1 MTRLITM
8 SEYSVLIGG
17 KAGEGINTAGL
28 SIAGLFA
35 RLGYRTYMYFDYPSL
50 IRGGHNFAIIRAS
63 EKKVGAHRTP
73 VDVLLAFDQKS
84 IENHR
89 ERVHDGTTVIYDA
102 SQTVQAEGYGLPI
115 DRIIKEEKAPPITGN
130 SAMLGALARVA
141 GIDRAIYEDVL
152 RATVPAKHL
161 EANLRVARRGY
172 DAAGEVFTVEPL
184 DHPTLP
190 VLTGNEVTGLGL
202 VYGGLESYVAYPM
215 TPTSNLLHFLAGHAE
230 DLSIKVLHPENEI
243 SVILMALGLA
253 YAGEKAAVGTSGG
266 GFCLMTEGLS
276 LAGMSEIP
284 VTIVM
289 GQRPG
294 PSTGMPT
301 YTAQSD
307 LHFVLNAGQGEFPRF
322 VVAPGDLEEAYTWS
336 ATALMLSW
344 KYQVPAIILTD
355 KTLAE
360 GAYSFDIGA
369 VPPPPGREPVL
380 WDGVGEY
387 RRYARG
393 EGGVSPLA
401 FPGREGAVVKVSSY
415 AHDETGLTTE
425 TAEDVRLLQE
435 KMLQKGESLKAELAT
450 YPTVKAYG
458 PYDAGTTIVC
468 WGSEKWACIEAA
480 EQFGA
485 RVVQPLVLAPF
496 PVRHWKEAM
505 IGAGRVVCVEN
516 NATGQL
522 ARLLR
527 QQGFDPGRPVLKY
540 DGRPFAVDE
549 LAARLGEVIA

>member
-1 MTRLITM
+1 MT
-8 SEYSVLIGG
+8 EYSVLIGG

-28 SIAGLFA
+28 SIAGLFS

-63 EKKVGAHRTP
+63 ERTIGAHRTQ
-73 VDVLLAFDQKS
+73 VDVLLAFDQNS
-84 IENHR
+84 IDNHR
-89 ERVHDGTTVIYDA
+89 QRVHDATTVVYDA
-102 SQTVQAEGYGLPI
+102 SQVMRAEGYGLPL
-115 DRIIKEEKAPPITGN
+115 DRIVEEEKAPPITGN
-130 SAMLGALARVA
+130 SAMLGALTRVA
-141 GIDRAIYEDVL
+141 GIGREVLEDVI
-152 RATVPAKHL
+152 RGSVPAKHL
-161 EANLRVARRGY
+161 EANLRVAGRGY
-172 DAAGEVFTVEPL
+172 DAAGDVFTVEPL
-184 DHPTLP
+184 ERPSLP

-202 VYGGLESYVAYPM
+202 VHGGLESYVAYPM

-230 DLSIKVLHPENEI
+230 DLAIKVLHPENEI

-253 YAGEKAAVGTSGG
+253 YAGEKAAVGTAGG

-301 YTAQSD
+301 YTSQTD
-307 LHFVLNAGQGEFPRF
+307 LHFVLNAGQGEFPRL
-322 VVAPGDLEEAYTWS
+322 VVAPGDLAETYAWS

-344 KYQVPAIILTD
+344 RYQVPAIILTD

-360 GAYSFDIGA
+360 GAYSFDVGA
-369 VPPPPGREPVL
+369 IIEPPDPEPVL
-380 WDGVGEY
+380 WDGTGEY
-387 RRYARG
+387 RRYART
-393 EGGVSPLA
+393 EDGVSPLA

-415 AHDETGLTTE
+415 AHDEIGFTTE
-425 TAEDVRLLQE
+425 AVEGVTALQE
-435 KMLQKGESLKAELAT
+435 KMFRKGESLKAELST
-450 YPTVKAYG
+450 YPTVRSYG
-458 PYDAGTTIVC
+458 PRDAGKTIIC
-468 WGSEKWACIEAA
+468 WGSEKSACIEAA
-480 EQFGA
+480 ERFGA
-485 RVVQPLVLAPF
+485 QVVQPLVLAPF
-496 PVRHWKEAM
+496 PARQWKEAM
-505 IGAGRVVCVEN
+505 IGAGKVACVEN

-527 QQGFDPGRPVLKY
+527 QQGFDPGRPVLKH

-549 LAARLGEVIA
+549 LEARLLEVFA

>member
-1 MTRLITM
+1 MR
-8 SEYSVLIGG
+8 EYSVLIGG

-28 SIAGLFA
+28 SIARLFS

-63 EKKVGAHRTP
+63 ERPIGAHRTP
-73 VDVLLAFDQKS
+73 VDVLLAFDQNS
-84 IENHR
+84 IDNHR
-89 ERVHDGTTVIYDA
+89 QRVHSGTTVVYDA
-102 SQTVQAEGYGLPI
+102 SQVVRGEGYGLPLDAI
-115 DRIIKEEKAPPITGN
+115 VREEDAPPITGN

-141 GIDRAIYEDVL
+141 GISRDILGDIL
-152 RATVPAKHL
+152 RESVPAKHL
-161 EANLRVARRGY
+161 EANLRVAKRGY
-172 DAAGEVFTVEPL
+172 DGVEGVFAVEPL
-184 DHPTLP
+184 DAPPLP
-190 VLTGNEVTGLGL
+190 IMTGNEVAGLGL
-202 VYGGLESYVAYPM
+202 VHGGLESYVAYPM
-215 TPTSNLLHFLAGHAE
+215 TPTSNLLHFLAGQAE
-230 DLSIKVLHPENEI
+230 DLSIKVLHPENEM

-276 LAGMSEIP
+276 FAGMAEIP

-301 YTAQSD
+301 YTAQTD
-307 LHFVLNAGQGEFPRF
+307 LPFVLSAGQGEFPRF

-336 ATALMLSW
+336 STALMLSW
-344 KYQVPAIILTD
+344 KYQVPSIILTD

-360 GAYSFDIGA
+360 GGYSFD
-369 VPPPPGREPVL
+369 VENVTPHPDLEPLL
-380 WDGVGEY
+380 WDGAGEY
-387 RRYARG
+387 RRYART

-401 FPGREGAVVKVSSY
+401 FPGREGAVVRVSSY
-415 AHDETGLTTE
+415 AHDEAGFTTE
-425 TAEDVRLLQE
+425 EAGAVTALLEKRLA
-435 KMLQKGESLKAELAT
+435 KGESLKAELAV
-450 YPTVKAYG
+450 YPTVKTYG
-458 PYDAGTTIVC
+458 ARNAGATIVC

-480 EQFGA
+480 ERFGV

-496 PVRHWKEAM
+496 PARAWKEAM
-505 IGAGRVVCVEN
+505 IGAGKVVCVEN

-549 LAARLGEVIA
+549 LEARLQEVLA

>member
-1 MTRLITM
+1 MA
-8 SEYSVLIGG
+8 EYSILIGG

-28 SIAGLFA
+28 SIAGLFS

-63 EKKVGAHRTP
+63 ERTIGAHRTE
-73 VDVLLAFDQKS
+73 VDVLLAFDQNS

-89 ERVHDGTTVIYDA
+89 ESIHDRTTVVYDA
-102 SQTVQAEGYGLPI
+102 SQVVRGEGYGLPLDTI
-115 DRIIKEEKAPPITGN
+115 VKEEKAPPITKN

-141 GIDRAIYEDVL
+141 GIGHDVL
-152 RATVPAKHL
+152 DEVLHKSVPAKHL
-161 EANLRVARRGY
+161 DSNLRVAGRGY
-172 DAAGEVFTVEPL
+172 DAVEGVFTVEPL
-184 DHPTLP
+184 EGPELP

-202 VYGGLESYVAYPM
+202 VHGGLESYVAYPM
-215 TPTSNLLHFLAGHAE
+215 TPTSNILHFLANRAE

-253 YAGEKAAVGTSGG
+253 YAGEKAAVGTAGG
-266 GFCLMTEGLS
+266 GFCLMTEALS

-284 VTIVM
+284 VTIVV

-301 YTAQSD
+301 YTAQTD

-322 VVAPGDLEEAYTWS
+322 VVAPGDLAETYSWS

-344 KYQVPAIILTD
+344 KYQVPSIVLTD

-369 VPPPPGREPVL
+369 VTEPPDREPEL
-380 WDGVGEY
+380 WDGNGDY
-387 RRYARG
+387 RRYAG
-393 EGGVSPLA
+393 TESGVSPLA
-401 FPGREGAVVKVSSY
+401 FPGRKGAIVKASSY
-415 AHDETGLTTE
+415 AHDEAGFTTE
-425 TAEDVRLLQE
+425 EANETRELQE
-435 KMLQKGESLKAELAT
+435 KMLRKGKSLKEELAT
-450 YPTVKAYG
+450 YPTVKTYG
-458 PYDAGTTIVC
+458 TRDAGKTIVC

-480 EQFGA
+480 ERLGA
-485 RVVQPLVLAPF
+485 QVVQPLVLAPF
-496 PVRHWKEAM
+496 PVRAWKEAM
-505 IGAGRVVCVEN
+505 IGAGDVACVEN

-527 QQGFDPGRPVLKY
+527 QHDFDPGRSVLKY
-540 DGRPFAVDE
+540 DGRPFAIDE
-549 LAARLGEVIA
+549 LEARLREVFA

>member
-1 MTRLITM
+1 MR
-8 SEYSVLIGG
+8 EYSVLIGG

-28 SIAGLFA
+28 SIAALFS

-63 EKKVGAHRTP
+63 ERAIGAHRTP
-73 VDVLLAFDQKS
+73 VDVLLAFDQNG
-84 IENHR
+84 IDNHR
-89 ERVHDGTTVIYDA
+89 RRIHDTTTVIYDS
-102 SQTVQAEGYGLPI
+102 SQVVRGEGYGLPL
-115 DRIIKEEKAPPITGN
+115 DRIVEEEKAPPITKN

-141 GIDRAIYEDVL
+141 GIRRKVLEDVL
-152 RATVPAKHL
+152 RESVPAKHL
-161 EANLRVARRGY
+161 ESNLRVAGRGY
-172 DAAGEVFTVEPL
+172 DAAGDVFTVEPL
-184 DHPTLP
+184 DAPALP

-202 VYGGLESYVAYPM
+202 VHGGLESYVAYPM
-215 TPTSNLLHFLAGHAE
+215 TPTSNLLHFLAERAE

-253 YAGEKAAVGTSGG
+253 YAGEKTAVGTSGG

-276 LAGMSEIP
+276 FAGMSEVP

-294 PSTGMPT
+294 PSTGLPT
-301 YTAQSD
+301 YTAQTD
-307 LHFVLNAGQGEFPRF
+307 LHFILNAGQGEFPRL
-322 VVAPGDLEEAYTWS
+322 VVAPGDLEEAYAWS

-344 KYQVPAIILTD
+344 KYQMPSIVLTD

-360 GAYSFDIGA
+360 GGYSFDIGT
-369 VPPPPGREPVL
+369 VPEPPDREPAL
-380 WDGVGEY
+380 WDGSGEY
-387 RRYARG
+387 RRYART
-393 EGGVSPLA
+393 ESGVSPLA
-401 FPGREGAVVKVSSY
+401 FPGREGAVVKTSSY

-425 TAEDVRLLQE
+425 EAGEVRALQE
-435 KMLQKGESLKAELAT
+435 KMLRKGESLRAELAAYPAVKT
-450 YPTVKAYG
+450 YGAR
-458 PYDAGTTIVC
+458 DAGTTIVC

-480 EQFGA
+480 EERGC
-485 RVVQPLVLAPF
+485 RVVQPIVLAPF
-496 PVRHWKEAM
+496 PARQWKEAM
-505 IGAGRVVCVEN
+505 IGAGKVACVEN

-549 LAARLGEVIA
+549 LAARLGEVLG

>member
-1 MTRLITM
+1 MG
-8 SEYSVLIGG
+8 EYSVMIGG

-28 SIAGLFA
+28 SIAGLFSH
-35 RLGYRTYMYFDYPSL
+35 LGYRTYMYFDYPSL

-63 EKKVGAHRTP
+63 ERTIGAHRTL
-73 VDVLLAFDQKS
+73 VDVLLAFDQNS

-89 ERVHDGTTVIYDA
+89 QRIHAGTTVIYDA
-102 SQTVQAEGYGLPI
+102 SQVVKGEGYGLPL
-115 DRIIKEEKAPPITGN
+115 DRIVKEEKAPPITKN

-141 GIDRAIYEDVL
+141 GIGREVLEDVL
-152 RATVPAKHL
+152 RASVPEKHL
-161 EANLRVARRGY
+161 ESNLRVAGRGY
-172 DAAGEVFTVEPL
+172 DAAGDVFTVEPL
-184 DHPTLP
+184 DRPALP

-202 VYGGLESYVAYPM
+202 VHGGLESYVAYPM
-215 TPTSNLLHFLAGHAE
+215 TPTSNLLHFLANRAE

-253 YAGEKAAVGTSGG
+253 YAGEKTAVGTSGG

-276 LAGMSEIP
+276 LAGMSEVP

-301 YTAQSD
+301 YTSQTD
-307 LHFVLNAGQGEFPRF
+307 LHFVLNAGQGEFPRI
-322 VVAPGDLEEAYTWS
+322 VVAPGDLEETYTWS

-344 KYQVPAIILTD
+344 KYQVPSIILTD

-369 VPPPPGREPVL
+369 IVPHKDQEPVL
-380 WDGVGEY
+380 WDGSGEY
-387 RRYARG
+387 RRYAG
-393 EGGVSPLA
+393 TESGVSPLA
-401 FPGREGAVVKVSSY
+401 FPGREDAIVKVNSY
-415 AHDETGLTTE
+415 AHDEGGFTTE
-425 TAEDVRLLQE
+425 ASDEVLRSRAKIRRKEERL
-435 KMLQKGESLKAELAT
+435 SAELAAYPAVRT
-450 YPTVKAYG
+450 YGAR
-458 PYDAGTTIVC
+458 DAGTTIVC
-468 WGSEKWACIEAA
+468 WGSEKWVCIEAA
-480 EQFGA
+480 EELGC

-496 PVRHWKEAM
+496 PARQWKEAM

-516 NATGQL
+516 NATGEL

-527 QQGFDPGRPVLKY
+527 QHGFDPGRPVLKH

-549 LAARLGEVIA
+549 LVARLGEVLG

>member
-1 MTRLITM
+1 MG
-8 SEYSVLIGG
+8 EYSVLIGG

-28 SIAGLFA
+28 SIAALFS

-63 EKKVGAHRTP
+63 EKAIGAHRTP
-73 VDVLLAFDQKS
+73 VDVLLAFDQNS
-84 IENHR
+84 IDNHR
-89 ERVHDGTTVIYDA
+89 QRVHSGTTVIYDA
-102 SQTVQAEGYGLPI
+102 SQAVQAEGYGLPLDAI
-115 DRIIKEEKAPPITGN
+115 VKEEKAPPITKN

-141 GIDRAIYEDVL
+141 GIGREVLEDVL
-152 RATVPAKHL
+152 RTTVPAKHL
-161 EANLRVARRGY
+161 EANLRVAGRGY
-172 DAAGEVFTVEPL
+172 DAVEDVFTVEPL
-184 DHPTLP
+184 ERPALP
-190 VLTGNEVTGLGL
+190 VLTGNEAAGLGL
-202 VYGGLESYVAYPM
+202 VYGGLDTYVAYPM
-215 TPTSNLLHFLAGHAE
+215 TPSSSLLHFLANRAE
-230 DLSIKVLHPENEI
+230 DLAIKVIHPENEI
-243 SVILMALGLA
+243 GVILMALGLA
-253 YAGEKAAVGTSGG
+253 YAGEKTAVGTSGG

-301 YTAQSD
+301 YTAQGD
-307 LHFVLNAGQGEFPRF
+307 LHFVLNAGQGEFPRL

-344 KYQVPAIILTD
+344 KYQVPAIVLTD

-360 GAYSFDIGA
+360 GACSFDIGA
-369 VPPPPGREPVL
+369 VAEPPDREPVL
-380 WDGVGEY
+380 WDGAGEY
-387 RRYARG
+387 RRYART
-393 EGGVSPLA
+393 ESGVSPLA

-415 AHDETGLTTE
+415 AHDETGFTTE
-425 TAEDVRLLQE
+425 ESGEVIELQE
-435 KMLQKGESLKAELAT
+435 MRFRKGESLRAELAT
-450 YPTVKAYG
+450 YPAVKAYG
-458 PYDAGTTIVC
+458 ARDAGTTIVC

-480 EQFGA
+480 ERFGA
-485 RVVQPLVLAPF
+485 RVVQPIVLAPF
-496 PVRHWKEAM
+496 PARQWKEAM
-505 IGAGRVVCVEN
+505 IGAGRVACVEN
-516 NATGQL
+516 NATGEL

-549 LAARLGEVIA
+549 LETRLLEVFA